1 MVFTLHTLK
10 PIRMLAINEFCGFWL
25 AKIPRLI
32 IHNQQWLTKF
42 GRVICDIQKI
52 TSLVQGNREKK
63 GRQPRGTGEGV
74 ALLGEAVNTLPNF
87 YCYIKCLSAKRARAE
102 PHS

>member
-1 MVFTLHTLK
+1 MAFFSNKCKT
-10 PIRMLAINEFCGFWL
+10 IRMLEINEFCGFWL

-63 GRQPRGTGEGV
+63 GRQPRGTGEAV
-74 ALLGEAVNTLPNF
+74 ALLGEAVDTLPNF
-87 YCYIKCLSAKRARAE
+87 YCYTKCLSAKRARAE

>member
-10 PIRMLAINEFCGFWL
+10 PIRMLEINEFCGFWL

-52 TSLVQGNREKK
+52 TS
-63 GRQPRGTGEGV
+63 
-74 ALLGEAVNTLPNF
+74 
-87 YCYIKCLSAKRARAE
+87 
-102 PHS
+102 